1 MCYSICDTG
10 FDSRSLFLTPDFDW
24 DKNVIIF
31 CVGNSSS
38 THTDKKKLILVEGPT
53 QGSDDQRKDQTTL
66 Q

>member
-10 FDSRSLFLTPDFDW
+10 FDSRSLFLIPDFDW

-38 THTDKKKLILVEGPT
+38 THTDKKK
-53 QGSDDQRKDQTTL
+53 
-66 Q
+66 